1 MGVPMKRFFIAVF
14 LFFCTGSPLFPA
26 EQDFASKVIHI
37 GMIVSNLEESLSFY
51 KDVIGFVQTDQT
63 SFDVDADFGAR
74 SGLTDRL
81 EFHVE
86 VLKLGSG
93 DDATQLKLMTFGAHS
108 QKQANDF
115 IHDRTGVQYLTIN
128 VADLSPIIA
137 RIKAKNL
144 KMLGETPTPLNG
156 DTQFVLVKDP
166 DGTFIELIGPMK

>member
-1 MGVPMKRFFIAVF
+1 MKKSCLLV
-14 LFFCTGSPLFPA
+14 LLLLCGGSFGSA
-26 EQDFASKVIHI
+26 SEKEFAGKVIHI
-37 GMIVSNLEESLSFY
+37 GMIVSNLEESLAFY
-51 KDVIGFVQTDQT
+51 KDIIGFVQTDET
-63 SFDVDADFGAR
+63 SFDVDADFGGR

-108 QKQANDF
+108 RKQENEF

-137 RIKAKNL
+137 RIKAKSI